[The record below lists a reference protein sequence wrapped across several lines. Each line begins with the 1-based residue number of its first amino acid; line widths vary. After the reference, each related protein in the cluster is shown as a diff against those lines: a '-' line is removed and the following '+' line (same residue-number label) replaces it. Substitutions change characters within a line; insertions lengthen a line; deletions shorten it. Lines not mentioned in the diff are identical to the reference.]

1 MLYHVYLHLL
11 LRLFA
16 SNCLVLVI
24 LACSLSSQICSWGL
38 RLLLRLYFLSLFN
51 FWWRICDS
59 FSNVISE
66 LLRVDFIVTGY
77 IALGEIPFSHELIC
91 PSQRHS
97 SPLLGLLINSLAFL
111 NLLLFRLFIL
121 ILSCFFNGESLG
133 KFLQNFL
140 SFLLVSLEFTL

>member
-1 MLYHVYLHLL
+1 LLYHVYLHLL

-24 LACSLSSQICSWGL
+24 LACGLSSQICSWSL

-51 FWWRICDS
+51 FWWCICDS
-59 FSNVISE
+59 FSNIISK
-66 LLRVDFIVTGY
+66 LLRMNFIVTGY

-91 PSQRHS
+91 PTERHS

-133 KFLQNFL
+133 
-140 SFLLVSLEFTL
+140 